1 MTAFLIGFLIS
12 AIAAVPALLM
22 VFQRKGAELKIRMKL
37 WVLGSAIRFIVIGI
51 FLILLFRL
59 TDISRTGAVMGVV
72 VAYFISFI
80 IEVYLANR
88 QIRSE

>member
-1 MTAFLIGFLIS
+1 MIAFLIGFLIS

-22 VFQRKGAELKIRMKL
+22 VIQKRGGELKLRMKL
-37 WVLGSAIRFIVIGI
+37 WILGSAIRFIIIGI
-51 FLILLFRL
+51 FLLLLFRL
-59 TDISRTGAVMGVV
+59 TEINRIGAVIGVV

-88 QIRSE
+88 QLRSE